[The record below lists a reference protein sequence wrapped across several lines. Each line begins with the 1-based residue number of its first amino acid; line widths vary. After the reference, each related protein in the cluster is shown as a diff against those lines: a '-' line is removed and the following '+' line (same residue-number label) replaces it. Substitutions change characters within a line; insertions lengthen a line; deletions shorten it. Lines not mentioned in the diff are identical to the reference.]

1 MTIVQENFPYSQ
13 NVELA
18 GLESSQLLAI
28 FKVKYL
34 SLVIRMII
42 CLLLLYCIIARLLL
56 KSYI

>member
-1 MTIVQENFPYSQ
+1 MIIVQENFPYSQ
-13 NVELA
+13 NVKLA

-42 CLLLLYCIIARLLL
+42 GLLLLYCIVAGLLL